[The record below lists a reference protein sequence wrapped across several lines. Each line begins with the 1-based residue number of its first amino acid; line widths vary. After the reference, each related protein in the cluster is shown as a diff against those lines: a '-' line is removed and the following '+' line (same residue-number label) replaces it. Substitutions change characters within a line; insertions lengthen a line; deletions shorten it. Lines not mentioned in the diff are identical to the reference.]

1 MKTELIKSESR
12 GKAEHGWLHSN
23 FSFSFSQYYDP
34 NRMGFGALR
43 VLNDDII
50 EPKKG
55 FGFHPHNNME
65 IVSIPLTGLLE
76 HRDNMGN
83 VSIIKT
89 NDVQIMSAGTG
100 VVHSEINPSDTETG
114 NFLQIWVLPKE
125 PNIDPRYQQLTYNFD
140 ENYNRLIDLVSP
152 EKSEMTLWINQDA
165 YFSIGKYNAVTTEE
179 YKIKRKGSGVYLFL
193 IEGDILAGDV
203 KLNKR
208 DALQIWDCESFKFT
222 TTDKTEALIIEIPMD
237 VE

>member
-1 MKTELIKSESR
+1 MKTELIESGTR

-23 FSFSFSQYYDP
+23 FSFSFAEYY
-34 NRMGFGALR
+34 NEERMGFGALR

-65 IVSIPLTGLLE
+65 IISIPLSGLLE

-100 VVHSEINPSDTETG
+100 VIHSEINPSENESG
-114 NFLQIWVLPKE
+114 NFLQIWILPKE
-125 PNIDPRYQQLTYNFD
+125 NNIKPRYQQLTYNFD
-140 ENYNRLIDLVSP
+140 ENYNALIEVVSP
-152 EKSEMTLWINQDA
+152 AKSGSTLWINQNA
-165 YFSIGKYNAVTTEE
+165 YLSIGRYNSEKTAE
-179 YKIKRKGSGVYLFL
+179 YKLKNKKSGVYLFL
-193 IEGDILAGDV
+193 IEGEISVEDI
-203 KLNKR
+203 KLKKR
-208 DALQIWDCESFKFT
+208 DALQIWDCQSFKFNAF
-222 TTDKTEALIIEIPMD
+222 DKTKVLIIEIPM
-237 VE
+237 